1 MQKGERLMLRHLSFH
16 RRVTIPLGAILLGF
30 WLGCFLPTLPLSAAQ
45 LWEEGSGA
53 ATGAQPVQPA
63 FVELAKQLKPAVVNI
78 SSKQVEEKAARG
90 RSPFGGEENDPFQE
104 FFDRFFGGRGNPRRR
119 QRPSLGSG
127 FIINSTG
134 YIVTNNHVVEGAT
147 EIKVTLATQEEF
159 DATLVGR
166 DPKTDVALIKVKS
179 SKPLPTVPFG
189 NSDALEVGEWVL
201 AIGNPFG
208 LGHTVTSGIVSAK
221 GRIIGAG
228 PYDDFI
234 QTDASINPG
243 NSGGPLFNMRGEVI
257 GINTAIVS
265 GGQGIGF
272 ATPINLAKEV
282 LLQLHE
288 KGSVT
293 RGWLGVAIQHIS
305 PDLLKAFNLTDTHG
319 ALVSDVMS
327 DGPAAKAGLQRGD
340 VIVGFNGHSVQD
352 STELPRMVAALA
364 PGTKVPVDVLR
375 SGKKQAISVTLG
387 TLEEEKEASA
397 KPQTSNA
404 EESLGLQVEAITPDL
419 ARSLR
424 LDNAKGVVVSQVAP
438 ESPAAEAGIR
448 RGDIVREVNRQPVTD
463 MQSYTEATSRLT
475 PDSPALFLLERR
487 GSSLYVALKPSK
499 EG

>member
-1 MQKGERLMLRHLSFH
+1 MFCSTSFQH
-16 RRVTIPLGAILLGF
+16 RGSIRVGAVLLGL
-30 WLGCFLPTLPLSAAQ
+30 WLGCFLPVLSLSAAP

-53 ATGAQPVQPA
+53 AVGEQPVMPV
-63 FVELAKQLKPAVVNI
+63 FVELSKHLKPAVVNI
-78 SSKQVEEKAARG
+78 SSKQTEGKPAPSRA
-90 RSPFGGEENDPFQE
+90 PFGGEENDPFQE
-104 FFDRFFGGRGNPRRR
+104 FFDRFFGGRGSRRR

-134 YIVTNNHVVEGAT
+134 YIVTNNQVVEGAT
-147 EIKVTLATQEEF
+147 EIKVTLATKEEF

-166 DPKTDVALIKVKS
+166 DPKTDLALIKVKS

-243 NSGGPLFNMRGEVI
+243 NSGGPLFNMRGQVI

-272 ATPINLAKEV
+272 AIPINLAKEV
-282 LLQLHE
+282 FLQLHD

-293 RGWLGVAIQHIS
+293 RGWLGVAIQSIS
-305 PDLLKAFNLTDTHG
+305 PDLLKAFNLEDTHG
-319 ALVSDVMS
+319 ALVADVMS

-340 VIVGFNGHSVQD
+340 VIVGFNGNKVQD
-352 STELPRMVAALA
+352 STELPRLVAAIA
-364 PGTKVPVDVLR
+364 PGTKVQVEVVR
-375 SGKKQAISVTLG
+375 GGKKMTVPVTLG
-387 TLEEEKEASA
+387 TLTEEKEASA
-397 KPQTSNA
+397 KLQPPDV
-404 EESLGLQVEAITPDL
+404 EESLGLRVEAITPEV

-424 LDNAKGVVVSQVAP
+424 LDNAKGVIVARVAP
-438 ESPAAEAGIR
+438 DSPAAEAGIQ
-448 RGDIVREVNRQPVTD
+448 RGDVVREVNRQPVMD
-463 MQSYTEATSRLT
+463 IESYTEATSHLT
-475 PDSPALFLLERR
+475 PNAPALFLLERR

>member
-1 MQKGERLMLRHLSFH
+1 VRA
-16 RRVTIPLGAILLGF
+16 VLLGL
-30 WLGCFLPTLPLSAAQ
+30 WLSCFLSILPLNAAQ
-45 LWEEGSGA
+45 LWEESSGA
-53 ATGAQPVQPA
+53 ATGEQPVPPV
-63 FVELAKQLKPAVVNI
+63 FVELSKHLKPAVVNI
-78 SSKQVEEKAARG
+78 SSKQTEGKPAPS

-104 FFDRFFGGRGNPRRR
+104 FFDRFFGGRGGRRR

-134 YIVTNNHVVEGAT
+134 FIVTNNHVVEGAT

-166 DPKTDVALIKVKS
+166 DPKTDLALIKVNSPKS
-179 SKPLPTVPFG
+179 LPTVPFG
-189 NSDALEVGEWVL
+189 SSDTLEVGEWVL

-243 NSGGPLFNMRGEVI
+243 NSGGPLFNMRGQVI
-257 GINTAIVS
+257 GINTAIIS

-272 ATPINLAKEV
+272 AIPINLAKEV
-282 LLQLHE
+282 LLQLHT

-293 RGWLGVAIQHIS
+293 RGWLGVAIQRIS
-305 PDLLKAFNLTDTHG
+305 PDLLKAFNLEDTHG
-319 ALVSDVMS
+319 ALVSDVMA

-340 VIVGFNGHSVQD
+340 VIIGFQGNKVQD
-352 STELPRMVAALA
+352 STELPRMVAAIA
-364 PGTKVPVDVLR
+364 PGTKVQVEVLR
-375 SGKKQAISVTLG
+375 GGKKMTIPVTLG
-387 TLEEEKEASA
+387 TLTDDKEAAA
-397 KPQTSNA
+397 KLQPSDV
-404 EESLGLQVEAITPDL
+404 EESIGLRVETITPEL

-424 LDNAKGVVVSQVAP
+424 LDNAKGVVVSRVTP
-438 ESPAAEAGIR
+438 DSPAAEAGVQ
-448 RGDIVREVNRQPVTD
+448 RGDVVREVNRQPVTD
-463 MQSYTEATSRLT
+463 LESYTEATSHLT
-475 PDSPALFLLERR
+475 PNTPALFLLERR
-487 GSSLYVALKPSK
+487 GSSLYVALKPTK

>member
-1 MQKGERLMLRHLSFH
+1 
-16 RRVTIPLGAILLGF
+16 V
-30 WLGCFLPTLPLSAAQ
+30 
-45 LWEEGSGA
+45 
-53 ATGAQPVQPA
+53 QPV

-78 SSKQVEEKAARG
+78 SSKQSEGKVAPG

-104 FFDRFFGGRGNPRRR
+104 FFDRFFGGRGRPRR

-134 YIVTNNHVVEGAT
+134 YIVTNNHVVEGAS
-147 EIKVTLATQEEF
+147 EIKVTLATQEEL
-159 DATLVGR
+159 DAKVVGR
-166 DPKTDVALIKVKS
+166 DSKTDVALIKVNS

-221 GRIIGAG
+221 GRTIGAG

-257 GINTAIVS
+257 GINTAMVS

-272 ATPINLAKEV
+272 ATPSNLAKEV

-319 ALVSDVMS
+319 ALVADVMS

-340 VIVGFNGHSVQD
+340 VIVGFNGHTVQE
-352 STELPRMVAALA
+352 STELPRMVAAMT
-364 PGTKVPVDVLR
+364 PGTKVSVDILR
-375 SGKKQAISVTLG
+375 SGKKLTIPVTLG
-387 TLEEEKEASA
+387 TLAEEKEASA
-397 KPQTSNA
+397 KLQTPDV
-404 EESLGLQVEAITPDL
+404 EESLGLRVEAITPEL
-419 ARSLR
+419 VRSLR
-424 LDNAKGVVVSQVAP
+424 LDNSKGVVVSQVVP
-438 ESPAAEAGIR
+438 DSPAAEAGIR
-448 RGDIVREVNRQPVTD
+448 RGDVVREVNRQPVTD
-463 MQSYTEATSRLT
+463 MESYTEATSRLT

>member
-1 MQKGERLMLRHLSFH
+1 MLRHMSFY
-16 RRVTIPLGAILLGF
+16 RRVTIPLGAVLLGL
-30 WLGCFLPTLPLSAAQ
+30 WLGCFLPVLPLSAAQ
-45 LWEEGSGA
+45 LWEEGKGT
-53 ATGAQPVQPA
+53 ATGAQPVQPV

-78 SSKQVEEKAARG
+78 SSKQSEGKVAPG

-104 FFDRFFGGRGNPRRR
+104 FFDRFFGGRGRPRR

-134 YIVTNNHVVEGAT
+134 YIVTNNHVVEGAS
-147 EIKVTLATQEEF
+147 EIKVTLATQEEL
-159 DATLVGR
+159 DAKVVGR
-166 DPKTDVALIKVKS
+166 DSKTDVALIKVNS

-221 GRIIGAG
+221 GRTIGAG

-257 GINTAIVS
+257 GINTAMVS

-272 ATPINLAKEV
+272 ATPSNLAKEV

-319 ALVSDVMS
+319 ALVADVMS

-340 VIVGFNGHSVQD
+340 VIVGFNGHTVQE
-352 STELPRMVAALA
+352 STELPRMVAAMT
-364 PGTKVPVDVLR
+364 PGTKVSVDILR
-375 SGKKQAISVTLG
+375 SGKKLTIPVTLG
-387 TLEEEKEASA
+387 TLAEEKEASA
-397 KPQTSNA
+397 KLQTPDV
-404 EESLGLQVEAITPDL
+404 EESLGLRVEAITPEL
-419 ARSLR
+419 VRSLR
-424 LDNAKGVVVSQVAP
+424 LDNSKGVVVSQVVP
-438 ESPAAEAGIR
+438 DSPAAEAGIR
-448 RGDIVREVNRQPVTD
+448 RGDVVREVNRQPVTD
-463 MQSYTEATSRLT
+463 MESYTEATSRLT

>member
-1 MQKGERLMLRHLSFH
+1 MLHHTLSH
-16 RRVTIPLGAILLGF
+16 RRVKIPLVAALLGV
-30 WLGCFLPTLPLSAAQ
+30 WLGVCWPAVSLGAAP
-45 LWEEGSGA
+45 LWEEGSG
-53 ATGAQPVQPA
+53 TGTGTQPVQPA

-78 SSKQVEEKAARG
+78 SSKQGEAKPAPS
-90 RSPFGGEENDPFQE
+90 RSPFAEESDPFQE
-104 FFDRFFGGRGNPRRR
+104 FFDRFFGGRRGPRR

-147 EIKVTLATQEEF
+147 EIKVTMATQEEF

-166 DPKTDVALIKVKS
+166 DPKTDLALIKVNS
-179 SKPLPTVPFG
+179 TKPLPTVPFG
-189 NSDALEVGEWVL
+189 NSDVLEVGEWVL

-243 NSGGPLFNMRGEVI
+243 NSGGPLFNMRGQVI
-257 GINTAIVS
+257 GINTAIIS

-272 ATPINLAKEV
+272 AIPINLAKEV
-282 LLQLHE
+282 FLQLRD

-293 RGWLGVAIQHIS
+293 RGWLGVAIQRIS
-305 PDLLKAFNLTDTHG
+305 PDLVKAFNLEDTHG
-319 ALVSDVMS
+319 ALVSDIVS

-340 VIVGFNGHSVQD
+340 VILKFQDHKVQE
-352 STELPRMVAALA
+352 STELPRLVGATA
-364 PGTKVPVDVLR
+364 PGTKVQVEVLR
-375 SGKKQAISVTLG
+375 SGKKMTIPVTLG
-387 TLEEEKEASA
+387 TLPEEKEAAA
-397 KPQTSNA
+397 KLQPSDV
-404 EESLGLQVEAITPDL
+404 EESLGLHVEAITPEV
-419 ARSLR
+419 ARRLR
-424 LDNAKGVVVSQVAP
+424 LDNPKGVVVSQVTP
-438 ESPAAEAGIR
+438 ESPAAEAGIQ

-463 MQSYTEATSRLT
+463 MDSYTEATAHLT
-475 PDSPALFLLERR
+475 VNSPALFLLERR
-487 GSSLYVALKPSK
+487 GNSLYVALKPGK